1 MADEGLMYLVPVAGP
16 PIEPLELRPKDG
28 GLTIG
33 RHETCDLLLP
43 ADADRVSR
51 FHARFA
57 YHDDE
62 WHIADLNSR
71 WGTSV
76 NGVRVLPGPEVML
89 SPGDLIRFS
98 PFTFTLSKTPAKKGI
113 AASDDQG
120 RTMVRTVDHQTNTS
134 YDVMLTL
141 LLESAQKVHEATDE
155 KALSEALMDAALRG
169 TGLSNA
175 CVLKPTDASGGV
187 EVIASKFTSPGHGNS
202 FSRSLLSAASRGQA
216 AEISGGTAN
225 IQNYGQS
232 IVSMGIGSAI
242 CVPLMLGS
250 PDDVAGQTVAG
261 YLYLDSRGAMAQTQ
275 LRPFA
280 TPFCAALGRIASL
293 SLANLKRIEIERRQ
307 AAMETELASAA
318 VAQKWILPKRVT
330 QIGALSVLGESRIG
344 QYLGGDFFD
353 VVELPDG
360 KLALAIGDVSGKGV
374 SASVLMTAT
383 QGYLHAALREHH
395 DDPAEAVLM
404 TNRFVGPRRPANK
417 FVTVW
422 VGILDP
428 AKRTLKYVDAGHS
441 YAILMNAKGDTRKL
455 AEGGGMPIGMMDDST
470 YEAVEVTLDD
480 SVGLLLL
487 SDGIVEQFGMVTNP
501 DGTSSREQF
510 EVDGATNVLRAKLT
524 EADPIVHIYS
534 SVIAHAGTDKLSD
547 DATVVWAR
555 W

>member
-1 MADEGLMYLVPVAGP
+1 MADVGLMYLVPVAGP
-16 PIEPLELRPKDG
+16 SIEPLELRPKDG
-28 GLTIG
+28 GVTIG

-43 ADADRVSR
+43 PDADRISR
-51 FHARFA
+51 FHARFDF
-57 YHDDE
+57 HDDE

-89 SPGDLIRFS
+89 SPGDLVRLS
-98 PFTFTLSKTPAKKGI
+98 PFTFTLSKTPARKGI
-113 AASDDQG
+113 ASSDDHG
-120 RTMVRTVDHQTNTS
+120 RTMVRTVDHQTNTT

-141 LLESAQKVHEATDE
+141 LLESAQKVHEAPNE
-155 KALSEALMDAALRG
+155 KDLSEALMDAALRG

-175 CVLKPTDASGGV
+175 CVLKPTDAAGGV
-187 EVIASKFTSPGHGNS
+187 EIIASKFTSPGHSNS
-202 FSRSLLSAASRGQA
+202 FSRSLLSAASHGQA
-216 AEISGGTAN
+216 AEISGGTAS

-250 PDDVAGQTVAG
+250 PDDVAGQTVAA

-330 QIGALSVLGESRIG
+330 QIGTLNVLGESRIG

-353 VVELPDG
+353 VIELPGG

-383 QGYLHAALREHH
+383 QGYLHAALREYH
-395 DDPAEAVLM
+395 DDPSQAVVM
-404 TNRFVGPRRPANK
+404 TNRFVCPRRPANK

-441 YAILMNAKGDTRKL
+441 YAILLNPQGDCRKL
-455 AEGGGMPIGMMDDST
+455 AEGGGPPIGMFDEAT
-470 YEAVEVTLDD
+470 YDAVEVMLDD
-480 SVGLLLL
+480 AIGLLLL
-487 SDGIVEQFGMVTNP
+487 SDGIVEQFGMIQNP
-501 DGTSSREQF
+501 DGTSSRDQF
-510 EVDGATNVLRAKLT
+510 EVDGATRVLKSHLFD
-524 EADPIVHIYS
+524 ADPVTHVYAG
-534 SVIAHAGTDKLSD
+534 VVAHAGTDKLSD